1 MNATL
6 APDWDFH
13 ARTRSL
19 WREQVR
25 AYGERRLLH
34 AADSFRELR
43 QMLVDACGGQPL
55 EERGRREFVAACVF
69 NSSQPDCARQRRALG
84 CMLRVYD
91 GCRVSRGGGTAG
103 GGEGARRVGQW
114 AANASDVC
122 RRLAPLDRG
131 LAAQ

>member
-13 ARTRSL
+13 AQARTL
-19 WREQVR
+19 WRKQVR
-25 AYGERRLLH
+25 AYGEPRLLRDANDFQELRRLLV
-34 AADSFRELR
+34 A
-43 QMLVDACGGQPL
+43 ACGGEQL

-69 NSSQPDCARQRRALG
+69 NPSQPDCTRQRRALD

-91 GCRVSRGGGTAG
+91 GCRGSRGGGG
-103 GGEGARRVGQW
+103 NGHARRDGRW
-114 AANASDVC
+114 AANASSGAC

-131 LAAQ
+131 LAEQ